1 MARFRKP
8 ARGDTAPKFQVGD
21 VVMIRSDLKLYKS
34 YPDDL
39 GARINFVQG
48 MEHLC
53 GRAVTI
59 VCVVNKDRGI
69 YRVGS
74 NIYNWTSSMFEGY
87 EDQSTQIPID
97 ETLLLEVLD
106 GAD

>member
-1 MARFRKP
+1 MARFRKQ

-21 VVMIRSDLKLYKS
+21 VVMVRSDLKPYRA

-39 GARINFVQG
+39 GYRINFVQG
-48 MEHLC
+48 MEYHR
-53 GRAVTI
+53 GRSEVIAHVI
-59 VCVVNKDRGI
+59 DKDRGVYKI
-69 YRVGS
+69 ES
-74 NIYNWTSSMFEGY
+74 SIYNWTSSMFEGY
-87 EDQSTQIPID
+87 EDQSTQISID